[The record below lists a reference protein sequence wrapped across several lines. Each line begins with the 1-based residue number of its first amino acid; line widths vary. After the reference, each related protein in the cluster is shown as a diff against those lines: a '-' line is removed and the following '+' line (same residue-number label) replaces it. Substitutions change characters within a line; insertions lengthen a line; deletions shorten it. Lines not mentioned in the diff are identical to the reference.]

1 MSAGETRADENSCV
15 KQHKSLLTLTGQ
27 RTEPAPC
34 RRPVRRPLNSSAS
47 TRPLPPWSP
56 IPVPQPHHHRGDN
69 RELTVT
75 PGPNPGPELGRAV
88 FNRYPPRHCRRDC
101 RRAHL
106 RAEAHTKRGRP
117 TMAVPKRRKSRSNTR
132 SRRSQWKA
140 AKTELVGVTVAGHA
154 HKVPRRLLKAARLGL
169 IDFDKR

>member
-75 PGPNPGPELGRAV
+75 PGPNPGPELGRVV
-88 FNRYPPRHCRRDC
+88 FYRYPPRHCRRDC

-106 RAEAHTKRGRP
+106 
-117 TMAVPKRRKSRSNTR
+117 
-132 SRRSQWKA
+132 
-140 AKTELVGVTVAGHA
+140 
-154 HKVPRRLLKAARLGL
+154 
-169 IDFDKR
+169 